1 MKKVLFLLFFLLVT
15 VTSFA
20 DFHNYP
26 CQSTSLVGGR
36 YEIIQSPMVRACF
49 FRLDKETGRVWQYT
63 KNKDDKP
70 NWLSLEVI
78 GIEDDS
84 LSVYKDK
91 VNYQLFIGGIAAAD
105 VLLLNVNSG
114 ATYQLYHDTEEQQY
128 FFALIFD
135 GLKLMNYFEKRLN
148 KPEER
153 VE

>member
-1 MKKVLFLLFFLLVT
+1 
-15 VTSFA
+15 
-20 DFHNYP
+20 
-26 CQSTSLVGGR
+26 
-36 YEIIQSPMVRACF
+36 MVRACF
-49 FRLDKETGRVWQYT
+49 FRLDKETGRVWQYI
-63 KNKDDKP
+63 KNKEDKP
-70 NWLSLEVI
+70 NWLSLEII

-105 VLLLNVNSG
+105 VLLLNVNNG

-135 GLKLMNYFEKRLN
+135 GLKFMNYFEKRLN